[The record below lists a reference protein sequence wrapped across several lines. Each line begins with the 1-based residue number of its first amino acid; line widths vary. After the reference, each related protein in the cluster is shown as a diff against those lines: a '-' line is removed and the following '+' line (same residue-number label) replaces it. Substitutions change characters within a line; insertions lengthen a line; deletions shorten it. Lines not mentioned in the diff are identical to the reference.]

1 MKIRTFGVAAGAL
14 AAAIVMSACS
24 GGETAN
30 TAAPAAPAAPAA
42 APAQTAPKPQVL
54 RVAEL
59 DGLSPVVVN
68 GKGRTIYRFDKES
81 NDPTKIACT
90 GDCLKTWEPVLAPNG
105 FEVQQ
110 GIEEDLVGVIDRPE
124 GGKQLTLNGW
134 ALYYYFKDL
143 ELGQIAGQGIGDTW
157 FAIAPNGKKAEET
170 GAAQGQGQ
178 VQRQGDQQI
187 LRVAELDGF
196 SPVVV
201 NGKGRT
207 IYRFEK
213 ESNDPTKIACVDD
226 CVKVWEPVLAP
237 NGVDIKTGVEEDLV
251 GAIERP
257 DGGKQLTLNGWPLYY
272 YFKDLKLG
280 QTAGQGI
287 GGSWF
292 AIAPTGRKAEQ
303 AGGGSADTGSSSG
316 SSGTYG
322 YGG

>member
-1 MKIRTFGVAAGAL
+1 VKIRTFGVAAGAL

-24 GGETAN
+24 GGEQAT
-30 TAAPAAPAAPAA
+30 TSAPAAPVANQAT
-42 APAQTAPKPQVL
+42 PAQVAPKPQVL

-59 DGLSPVVVN
+59 DGLSPAVVN

-81 NDPTKIACT
+81 NDPTKIACVD
-90 GDCLKTWEPVLAPNG
+90 DCLKTWEPVLAPNG
-105 FEVQQ
+105 FQVQE
-110 GIEEDLVGVIDRPE
+110 GIEEDLVGVIDRPD

-134 ALYYYFKDL
+134 PLYYYFKDL
-143 ELGQIAGQGIGDTW
+143 ELGQTAGQGIGGTW

-170 GAAQGQGQ
+170 GAGQGQ
-178 VQRQGDQQI
+178 VQGQVQGNQQI

-226 CVKVWEPVLAP
+226 CLKVWEPVLAP
-237 NGVDIKTGVEEDLV
+237 NGVDIKTGVKEGLV
-251 GAIERP
+251 GTIERP
-257 DGGKQLTLNGWPLYY
+257 DGGKQLTLNGWPMYY

-287 GGSWF
+287 GGTWF
-292 AIAPTGRKAEQ
+292 AIAPNGKKAQE
-303 AGGGSADTGSSSG
+303 AGGASSGSSSSSG
-316 SSGTYG
+316 SSGYS